1 MKTEVC
7 AATFLARHGGGEGWL
22 PGDALPSGSEDGV
35 KTFANCVMPTNDDDI
50 TPRGAVNSVVAPD
63 IQSP

>member
-22 PGDALPSGSEDGV
+22 SGDALPSGSEDGV
-35 KTFANCVMPTNDDDI
+35 KTIANSVMPTNDGDI
-50 TPRGAVNSVVAPD
+50 TPGGAVNSVVAPD
-63 IQSP
+63 IQLP